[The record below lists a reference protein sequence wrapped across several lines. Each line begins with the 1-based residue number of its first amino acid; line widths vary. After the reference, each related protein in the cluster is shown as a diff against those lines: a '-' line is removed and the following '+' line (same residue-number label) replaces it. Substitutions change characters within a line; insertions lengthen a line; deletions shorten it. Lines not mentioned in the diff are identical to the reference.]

1 MCAGPTTGSP
11 TASLSPLPPT
21 APRPNIPSSRL
32 AAAATSR
39 RRPGRRRPRTPIPP
53 PVGPPGERDNRATM
67 PGADEMFPPESRTAV
82 FFGAVTSKSE
92 PLTFEESLR
101 FVKKVKARNYMLY
114 LSLFDILGRTELS
127 QLEAY
132 QTLQLLF
139 RDHPDLHE
147 GLEKFRPPMPAKH
160 AATNSNLWPWV
171 FACAAVPLVAMSL
184 IPALGNPVLWLVQ
197 QTLGEKMRAA

>member
-1 MCAGPTTGSP
+1 MVAGGEETE
-11 TASLSPLPPT
+11 
-21 APRPNIPSSRL
+21 PRPEEGGPSPNRL
-32 AAAATSR
+32 A
-39 RRPGRRRPRTPIPP
+39 
-53 PVGPPGERDNRATM
+53 ERGNNRDTMM
-67 PGADEMFPPESRTAV
+67 PGADEAFLAEPRTTLV
-82 FFGAVTSKSE
+82 FGAVTSKSE
-92 PLTFEESLR
+92 PLTFQESLR

-139 RDHPDLHE
+139 RDHPDLHK
-147 GLEKFRPPMPAKH
+147 GLEKFRPPVHAKH
-160 AATNSNLWPWV
+160 APANGSLWPWV
-171 FACAAVPLVAMSL
+171 LACAAVPLVAMSL

>member
-1 MCAGPTTGSP
+1 MMAEQSTVFLVVDVVLPFSCWLYIYICSSGPSYTLLVGS
-11 TASLSPLPPT
+11 
-21 APRPNIPSSRL
+21 SSE
-32 AAAATSR
+32 
-39 RRPGRRRPRTPIPP
+39 GN
-53 PVGPPGERDNRATM
+53 GATM
-67 PGADEMFPPESRTAV
+67 PGADEAFPAESRTTL

-147 GLEKFRPPMPAKH
+147 GLEKFRPPMPTKH
-160 AATNSNLWPWV
+160 AAANSNLWPWV